1 MTKFIL
7 FNLLFLFIYILAEV
21 HANNALRSL
30 TESWNTYLRK
40 VFFVIYWSITAITF
54 IMFIARGLG
63 YFHSIPLGFRS
74 IVAGLFI
81 SFLFFKMV
89 ILLFY
94 LPVDIINA
102 GRWTYLKMKGFLHLG
117 QNPELIEG
125 AELITRSK
133 FLKTTAI
140 ITAAIPFLASLNGV
154 LRNPYRYMVHHI
166 KIPIKNLPASF
177 EGFTITQLSDIHSGS
192 LADKQA
198 VKKGIE
204 LANELKSDVI
214 FFTGDLV
221 NDMTPEVDN
230 YKELFSTLKAPM
242 GVYSVTGN
250 HDYGDYVQWESAAA
264 KAKNFDALVQTHK
277 DMGWDILMNENRI
290 IKRGEDTLAIIGIE
304 NWGGNLRFPKYGK
317 MKEAYVGAENA
328 NVKLLLSHDPSHWD
342 LEVRK
347 DYKDID
353 VMFSGHTHGFQMGIE
368 TKYFKFSPSQWVY
381 KQWAGLYQMG
391 NQFIYVNRG
400 FGFLGYPGRIGILP
414 EITKIE
420 LVRA

>member
-7 FNLLFLFIYILAEV
+7 FNLLFLFIYILAEY
-21 HANNALRSL
+21 HANNALKTI
-30 TESWNTYLRK
+30 TEPWNIYIRK
-40 VFFVIYWSITAITF
+40 IFFVLYWSITVVAF
-54 IMFIARGLG
+54 IMFISRGLG
-63 YFHSIPLGFRS
+63 FFHSIPIGFRS
-74 IVAGLFI
+74 IIAGLFI

-89 ILLFY
+89 ILMFY

-102 GRWTYLKMKGFLHLG
+102 SRWTLFKIKGLFNLG
-117 QNPELIEG
+117 QDPEIIEG
-125 AELITRSK
+125 TVLITRSK
-133 FLKTTAI
+133 FIKTTAI
-140 ITAAIPFLASLNGV
+140 IAAAIPFLASLNGV
-154 LRNPYRYMVHHI
+154 LRNPYRYMVRRI
-166 KIPIKNLPASF
+166 KIPIKNLPGSF

-192 LADKQA
+192 LADKEA
-198 VKKGIE
+198 VAKGIQ
-204 LANELKSDVI
+204 LANDLKSDVI

-230 YKELFSTLKAPM
+230 YKDLFSTLKAPL

-250 HDYGDYVQWESAAA
+250 HDYGDYVQWESKEA
-264 KAKNFDALVQTHK
+264 KAKNFRELVQTHK
-277 DMGWDILMNENRI
+277 EMGWDILMNENRI
-290 IKRGEDTLAIIGIE
+290 IKRGEDSLAIIGIE
-304 NWGGNLRFPKYGK
+304 NWGGNLRFPKYGI

-381 KQWAGLYQMG
+381 RQWAGLYQEG
-391 NQFIYVNRG
+391 SQFIYVNRG

-414 EITKIE
+414 EITQIE
-420 LVRA
+420 LVRG

>member
-1 MTKFIL
+1 M
-7 FNLLFLFIYILAEV
+7 
-21 HANNALRSL
+21 
-30 TESWNTYLRK
+30 
-40 VFFVIYWSITAITF
+40 
-54 IMFIARGLG
+54 
-63 YFHSIPLGFRS
+63 
-74 IVAGLFI
+74 
-81 SFLFFKMV
+81 
-89 ILLFY
+89 FY

-102 GRWTYLKMKGFLHLG
+102 SRWTLFKIKGLFNLG
-117 QNPELIEG
+117 QDPEIIEG
-125 AELITRSK
+125 SVLITRSK
-133 FLKTTAI
+133 FIKTTAI
-140 ITAAIPFLASLNGV
+140 IAAAIPFLASLNGV
-154 LRNPYRYMVHHI
+154 LRNPYRYMVRRI

-192 LADKQA
+192 LADKEA
-198 VKKGIE
+198 VAKGIQ
-204 LANELKSDVI
+204 LANDLKSDVI

-230 YKELFSTLKAPM
+230 YKDLFSTLKAPL

-250 HDYGDYVQWESAAA
+250 HDYGDYVQWESKEA
-264 KAKNFDALVQTHK
+264 KAKNFRELVQTHK
-277 DMGWDILMNENRI
+277 EMGWDILMNENRI
-290 IKRGEDTLAIIGIE
+290 IKRGEDSLAIIGIE
-304 NWGGNLRFPKYGK
+304 NWGGNLRFPKYGI

-381 KQWAGLYQMG
+381 RQWAGLYQEG
-391 NQFIYVNRG
+391 SQFIYVNRG

-414 EITKIE
+414 EITQIE
-420 LVRA
+420 LVRG